1 MRLQF
6 GGNFILKANQRHRM
20 ATQDDYIK
28 TALRLP
34 RDLHAELTSSAQL
47 LGRSLNAEIIE
58 RLARGTNTWE
68 MHKVISQLTQAIEDG
83 NKRRKRETG
92 AILRGFEEAME
103 AFKAAVDL
111 AEHEG
116 VSGDALDDLRNS
128 LSEHE
133 SQVFNFEALIDHDS
147 EYLGNP

>member
-1 MRLQF
+1 
-6 GGNFILKANQRHRM
+6 M

-83 NKRRKRETG
+83 NNRRKRENG
-92 AILRGFEEAME
+92 AILRGLD
-103 AFKAAVDL
+103 AAVEALRTAVDI
-111 AEHEG
+111 AEREG

-128 LSEHE
+128 FSEQE
-133 SQVFNFEALIDHDS
+133 SNKYQFEALIDHDA
-147 EYLGNP
+147 EYLGDV